1 VLPENRPG
9 NSASQK
15 LEIINGYGMDFASI
29 KDFWV
34 NTYFYNASYSESSI
48 LMLVTYS
55 VLSSS
60 CYLSRWSSVAMA
72 PRYLMVAPRS
82 VADCFAGKLV
92 TRLGVCPSSQSAK
105 PSSFSYPS
113 LMPNLAEFFTSLDS
127 FV

>member
-1 VLPENRPG
+1 MFVLPENRPG

-60 CYLSRWSSVAMA
+60 CYLSRWIQSQW
-72 PRYLMVAPRS
+72 L
-82 VADCFAGKLV
+82 
-92 TRLGVCPSSQSAK
+92 LGILWLLRDLWLIALPVNW
-105 PSSFSYPS
+105 
-113 LMPNLAEFFTSLDS
+113 LLG
-127 FV
+127 